1 MFCCAGFQKTLR
13 SSSMSLEDRY
23 DVFVF
28 DCDGVLWS
36 GDEAI
41 AGAADVIRRLQAL
54 GKQIFFCHGPRSS
67 RASHCPVQ

>member
-1 MFCCAGFQKTLR
+1 
-13 SSSMSLEDRY
+13 MSLEDRY

-54 GKQIFFCHGPRSS
+54 GKQIFFVTVLAPLARVIARYSEF
-67 RASHCPVQ
+67 